1 MKPHRIRLAVERFF
15 TVRSWQVTRGLLYAI
30 FAIIAVDIILFF
42 SQITGP
48 RDLTSILLPGIL
60 IGVHLLLLGLV
71 IRLVKRSMEST
82 ADGQEKFRR
91 VFDVSPVAISVTSLE
106 DGRLIDANNAY
117 WNLTGYDPA
126 SSIGRSTI
134 DLGIW
139 STLTERSNFIEKLKR
154 QGALKNPAY
163 EFKSGTGEPRVTVAF
178 YECVQWEKQPAILSM
193 FYDVTEQRRAQQALQ
208 ASEEKYRN
216 FVEQS
221 MEGIWLLGFDHP
233 ISLDLPPEQQTK
245 LIYELGYVAECN
257 DAVARM
263 YGYQSSEEFR
273 GVRVQDMK
281 TGETIN
287 EISFQATLKLVNDGY
302 RSANRETMEKMRNGE
317 IAYFLN
323 NAVGII
329 EQNHLT
335 GLWGTQLDITAL
347 KKADDAQRR
356 SEARTRG
363 LLNAIPDM
371 IFELSR
377 DGTILQF
384 VPSGINEPLFP
395 PEEFIHKT
403 VAELL
408 PEIAEQT
415 AFAIERSLESG
426 LVNAFEYD
434 LRQHGEN
441 RSFEARVSASG
452 ADTVLAI
459 IRDVSLRKWAETERD
474 KLIEELEAKNA
485 ELERFAYTVSHDL
498 KSPLITIRGF
508 LGFLQEDSRAGN
520 VPRMEA
526 DIQRITG
533 ATDKMQA
540 LLNDLLELS
549 RVGRLINK
557 PELVP
562 FHQIVTEAVELVQG
576 RISHG
581 EVSVSIANDLPIV
594 YVDHPR
600 LVEVMQNLIDNAA
613 KFMGDQPSPRIEIGQ
628 KGFINEMALLYVK
641 DNGIG
646 IPAEFMENIFGLFNK
661 LDARSDGTGVGLAL
675 VKRIIE
681 FHHGTI
687 WAESEPGR
695 GAIFYFTL
703 PASPKDDDR

>member
-1 MKPHRIRLAVERFF
+1 MKAHRIRLAMERFF
-15 TVRSWQVTRGLLYAI
+15 RVGSWQVTRWLLYAI
-30 FAIIAVDIILFF
+30 FAIIAIDIVLFF
-42 SQITGP
+42 SQISDP
-48 RDLTSILLPGIL
+48 RDLGSIVLLVTLVGLHILLL
-60 IGVHLLLLGLV
+60 VLV
-71 IRLVKRSMEST
+71 IRTVQRSTESI
-82 ADGQEKFRR
+82 AEGQEKFHR

-117 WNLTGYDPA
+117 WKLTGYDPA
-126 SSIGRSTI
+126 TSIGRSTLE
-134 DLGIW
+134 LGIW
-139 STLTERSNFIEKLKR
+139 STPTERSKFVEKLK
-154 QGALKNPAY
+154 LKGSLNNPAY
-163 EFKSGTGEPRVTVAF
+163 EFKSESGESRVTVAF
-178 YECVQWEKQPAILSM
+178 YEAVQWEKQAAILSM

-233 ISLDLPPEQQTK
+233 ISLDLPPEEQTE
-245 LIYELGYVAECN
+245 LIYRLGYVAECN

-273 GVRVQDMK
+273 GVRVLDIS

-287 EISFQATLKLVNDGY
+287 EISFQSTLKLVKDGY

-317 IAYFLN
+317 IVYFLN

-329 EQNHLT
+329 DNNHLI

-371 IFELSR
+371 IFELNR
-377 DGTILQF
+377 EGRILQF

-395 PEEFIHKT
+395 PEEFLHRTI
-403 VAELL
+403 AEVL
-408 PEIAEQT
+408 PQIAEQT
-415 AFAIERSLESG
+415 TFAIERSLESG
-426 LVNAFEYD
+426 LVNAFEYE

-441 RSFEARVSASG
+441 RSFEARISASG
-452 ADTVLAI
+452 TDTVLAI
-459 IRDVSLRKWAETERD
+459 VRDVSLRKWAEAERD

-508 LGFLQEDSRAGN
+508 LGFLHEDSRAGN
-520 VPRMEA
+520 MPRLEA

-562 FHQIVTEAVELVQG
+562 FHQIVTEAVELVHG
-576 RISHG
+576 RLSNGVI
-581 EVSVSIANDLPIV
+581 EVSIANDLPMV

-613 KFMGDQPSPRIEIGQ
+613 KFMGDQSSPRIEIGQ
-628 KGFINEMALLYVK
+628 KGFSSEMPVFYVR
-641 DNGIG
+641 DNGVG

-661 LDARSDGTGVGLAL
+661 LDARTEGTGVGLAL

-681 FHHGTI
+681 FHHGKI
-687 WAESEPGR
+687 WAESEPGN
-695 GAIFYFTL
+695 GATFYFSL
-703 PASPKDDDR
+703 PASPQNDR